1 MHTFIQDFRYAL
13 RQLTRAPGFAAT
25 VIVTLALGIG
35 ANSAIF
41 TIFDQVL
48 LRMLPVEN
56 PKELVRFEW
65 DGGFSGSASSFGGDT
80 SNYFSYPMYRDL
92 RDRNTVFQGVLAAV
106 RGGVGVSWHDQAE
119 NKDAEIV
126 SGNYFN
132 LLGLKPTVGR
142 LLTDSD
148 DTAKNANPVVVLS
161 YDYWKT
167 RFNAA
172 PDVAGKTL
180 LINGHAFT
188 ILGVAPE
195 GFNSAIDGYKPGVFL
210 PISMTEIAMPWMAS
224 RDNFNNHSSIWLTL
238 IARLKPGVT
247 QQQAEA

>member
-65 DGGFSGSASSFGGDT
+65 TGGFSGSASSFGGDT
-80 SNYFSYPMYRDL
+80 SNYFSYPMYKDL
-92 RDRNTVFQGVLAAV
+92 RDQSQAFAGMLAAD
-106 RGGVGVSWHDQAE
+106 RTYVGVSWRNQAE
-119 NKDAEIV
+119 NEDAEVV
-126 SGNYFN
+126 SGNYFQ
-132 LLGLKPTVGR
+132 LLGLKPAVGR
-142 LLTDSD
+142 LLTPQD
-148 DTAKNANPVVVLS
+148 DTAKNANPVAVLS
-161 YDYWKT
+161 YNYWKT
-167 RFNAA
+167 RFAA
-172 PDVAGKTL
+172 SRDVVGQTV
-180 LINGHAFT
+180 LINGHSFT

-195 GFNSAIDGYKPGVFL
+195 NFDSAIGGYKPGVFV
-210 PISMTEIAMPWMAS
+210 PISMVEIAMPWM
-224 RDNFNNHSSIWLTL
+224 
-238 IARLKPGVT
+238 
-247 QQQAEA
+247 